1 MILNVA
7 RFRQKINE
15 VILFFFFFF
24 FFQLSYSSSENV
36 GVDSQIV
43 IPENLPVLYGRWLTM
58 LTVRTSLKQV
68 QFIQK
73 TLTDMSK
80 EL

>member
-1 MILNVA
+1 MTYDFVRKLT
-7 RFRQKINE
+7 KW
-15 VILFFFFFF
+15 FFF
-24 FFQLSYSSSENV
+24 FFQLSDSSSENV

-43 IPENLPVLYGRWLTM
+43 VPENLPVLYGRWLTM

-73 TLTDMSK
+73 TLTAMSQG
-80 EL
+80 L

>member
-1 MILNVA
+1 MILNDVW
-7 RFRQKINE
+7 FCQKINE
-15 VILFFFFFF
+15 VILLFC
-24 FFQLSYSSSENV
+24 QLSDSSSENV

-43 IPENLPVLYGRWLTM
+43 VPENLPVLYGRWLTL

-73 TLTDMSK
+73 TLTAMSN